1 MKVVGDKKFNL
12 WSERQAKKQAKKE
25 RPLISVTV
33 KKLGPVHSRI
43 EGLAL
48 ERAA

>member
-1 MKVVGDKKFNL
+1 MKVAGDEKFNL
-12 WSERQAKKQAKKE
+12 WSERQAKKQAKKGA
-25 RPLISVTV
+25 PPISVTV